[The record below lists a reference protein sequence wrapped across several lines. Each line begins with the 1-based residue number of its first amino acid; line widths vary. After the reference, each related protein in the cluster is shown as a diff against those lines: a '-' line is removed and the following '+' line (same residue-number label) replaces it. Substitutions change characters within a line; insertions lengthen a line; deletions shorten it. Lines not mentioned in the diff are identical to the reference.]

1 MEVQFIRKIAQ
12 GTFGFIDLVEGSN
25 ALMLARKTLR
35 PQRRRD
41 EVHNMVKKRFHDEIS
56 FMQTVQHPL
65 LTPIVAL

>member
-1 MEVQFIRKIAQ
+1 MKVQFIRKIVQ

-41 EVHNMVKKRFHDEIS
+41 EVHNLVKNRFHDEIS
-56 FMQTVQHPL
+56 FMQMVQHPL